1 MNCSSKV
8 SVYLMFLPV
17 LFLSIS
23 SCQKMERPKL
33 GDYPKDTNPPG
44 GPLKFYTAFD
54 GSDVDS
60 IRGTFAS
67 SNPLS
72 FVQGVNR
79 QAVQGERGKAMRY
92 PSANDF
98 KASTSFTLS
107 WWMKHKPHKDGAE
120 FLFSLTDKDYWH
132 NSAMFLLI
140 EDENQSTSSEAAMK
154 FVLQDQWFEFV
165 GGNRMRGNILNDQ
178 WHHLAIVYDQTTSKL
193 TWYVDG
199 NALTNLPA
207 NLTDVKKDGNP
218 RGPLTLSKAENLILA
233 GWGKHVGL
241 AGPAD
246 PWVQSYSGS
255 LDQWRMYGKALTPT
269 EVMALYNSK
278 Q

>member
-1 MNCSSKV
+1 MNHSSKV

-23 SCQKMERPKL
+23 SCQKMDRPKL

-60 IRGTFAS
+60 IRGTFAA
-67 SNPLS
+67 SNPLK
-72 FVQGVNR
+72 FVQGVNQ
-79 QAVQGERGKAMRY
+79 QAVQGERGKAIRY

-98 KASTSFTLS
+98 KNSTSFTLS
-107 WWMKHKPHKDGAE
+107 WWMKQKPHKDGAE
-120 FLFSLTDKDYWH
+120 FVFSLTDKDYWH

-140 EDENQSTSSEAAMK
+140 EDEGQSTSSEAAIK
-154 FVLQDQWFEFV
+154 FVMQDQWFEFV
-165 GGNRMRGNILNDQ
+165 GGNRMSGNILNDQ

-199 NALTNLPA
+199 NALSNLPA

-218 RGPLTLSKAENLILA
+218 RGPLTLRNAENLILA

-241 AGPAD
+241 AGPED
-246 PWVQSYSGS
+246 PWVQSYSGA
-255 LDQWRMYGKALTPT
+255 LDQWRMYNRPLSAT

-278 Q
+278 L